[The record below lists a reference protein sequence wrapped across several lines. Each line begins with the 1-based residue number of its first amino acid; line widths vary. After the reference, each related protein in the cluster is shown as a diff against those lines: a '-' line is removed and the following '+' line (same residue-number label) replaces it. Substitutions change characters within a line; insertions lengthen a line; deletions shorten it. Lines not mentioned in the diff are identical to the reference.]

1 MQSMVEESVAKY
13 LPEYIAF
20 KYNILPFK
28 LEGSELFIY
37 IEAFSKAT
45 DEAIRR
51 IINLPLRWCEL
62 EKAEIMKGL
71 FKTYRLRRLIRE
83 SSSSAAKTVQPV
95 RENPLTPLAE
105 LVNAVIE
112 YAILYEA
119 SDIHFEPLENF
130 LQVRY
135 RIDGIMRIMFTL
147 NGGLHGAVL
156 SRLKI
161 MAGIDI
167 AEKRL
172 PQDGRILYSSQN
184 GEYDIRIATLPTLYG
199 EKAVLRILEQ
209 RQSFLSLS
217 ELGFDETSLQSYRSL
232 LHRPYGL
239 IICCGATGCGK
250 TTTMYASLQELSS
263 ETINIVTIEDPVE
276 RAVSGIFQCPINLK
290 AGFDFSHGLKAIL
303 RQDPDVILV
312 GEIRDEATAATAVR
326 AAITGHLVLATLHT
340 NNAVNSIVRLLD
352 MGVKP
357 FLLADALIGVLS
369 QRLVRRLCP
378 NGICA
383 RCSFSGYRGRTG
395 IYELLAINDELRQS
409 IRENVGKNKLYEAAE
424 RAMVSSFAD
433 AANKKVAAGITSR
446 SEVER
451 VIL

>member
-1 MQSMVEESVAKY
+1 
-13 LPEYIAF
+13 
-20 KYNILPFK
+20 
-28 LEGSELFIY
+28 
-37 IEAFSKAT
+37 
-45 DEAIRR
+45 
-51 IINLPLRWCEL
+51 
-62 EKAEIMKGL
+62 
-71 FKTYRLRRLIRE
+71 
-83 SSSSAAKTVQPV
+83 
-95 RENPLTPLAE
+95 
-105 LVNAVIE
+105 
-112 YAILYEA
+112 
-119 SDIHFEPLENF
+119 
-130 LQVRY
+130 
-135 RIDGIMRIMFTL
+135 
-147 NGGLHGAVL
+147 
-156 SRLKI
+156 
-161 MAGIDI
+161 
-167 AEKRL
+167 
-172 PQDGRILYSSQN
+172 
-184 GEYDIRIATLPTLYG
+184 
-199 EKAVLRILEQ
+199 
-209 RQSFLSLS
+209 
-217 ELGFDETSLQSYRSL
+217 
-232 LHRPYGL
+232 
-239 IICCGATGCGK
+239 
-250 TTTMYASLQELSS
+250 MYASLQELSS